1 MIPAHAPHGGA
12 AVATGSRD
20 FGPGARTEQSAGTG
34 GRQDKTHRGPVD
46 RTPRFVSDEYT
57 QAASGPR
64 AGSIDRVVALGDANG
79 ESRRV
84 AGRESQ
90 GSRQEGHKGLGY
102 RPKEHMDKWAAEP
115 NTLR

>member
-1 MIPAHAPHGGA
+1 MIPSHAPHGGT
-12 AVATGSRD
+12 AVAMSDRD
-20 FGPGARTEQSAGTG
+20 FGPGTRIEQSAGTG
-34 GRQDKTHRGPVD
+34 GRQDKTYRSPVD
-46 RTPRFVSDEYT
+46 RTPRFVSDEHT

-64 AGSIDRVVALGDANG
+64 AGSLDRVVPLGDANS
-79 ESRRV
+79 ENRRV

-102 RPKEHMDKWAAEP
+102 RPKEHMDKWVAEP